1 MKTSMI
7 KRMVLAAALAAGLCG
22 CGTIA
27 TGIVERVEPQLER
40 LVDAG
45 IEREEKLA
53 GVWGTT
59 NSYFYAATTAREEAI
74 RAEAQ
79 EMVAVWSDEILQ
91 KLDEMISAKMKKGAK

>member
-1 MKTSMI
+1 MKKTVKKI
-7 KRMVLAAALAAGLCG
+7 VLALAAGLALCG
-22 CGTIA
+22 CGTVA
-27 TGIVERVEPQLER
+27 ER
-40 LVDAG
+40 LADAIEPRIERIVDSQ

-53 GVWGTT
+53 GIWGTT
-59 NSYFYAATTAREEAI
+59 NSYFYAEKTAEEDAI